1 MTYTTERY
9 IAALTA
15 ADEHRLQV
23 ETRSYSG
30 EELRQQLDERRKALA
45 EAHRA
50 VGGMTWQPI
59 DMSPRD
65 GTHVLAWGP
74 FSGGPHVVYFGDGQ
88 KRPEVWHVAWGS
100 SEVWNDE
107 KFTHWQPLPEPP
119 NA

>member
-23 ETRSYSG
+23 ETRSYNG

-45 EAHRA
+45 EAHRV
-50 VGGMTWQPI
+50 VGGMAWQPI
-59 DMSPRD
+59 DTAPCFDVLALVCWRD
-65 GTHVLAWGP
+65 GNVTVEDLDHDSDPAWWAERG
-74 FSGGPHVVYFGDGQ
+74 
-88 KRPEVWHVAWGS
+88 A
-100 SEVWNDE
+100 
-107 KFTHWQPLPEPP
+107 THWMRRPEPP